1 MMPKKSIAQK
11 LVYPEQINVGQSIQ
25 KTAELLADTWSL
37 RLLRQLMWNSETQK
51 PETRPMRFSELK
63 KQVPSISP
71 KTLSRKLKAMERMGV
86 VQKTLYAEVPVRA
99 EYAITEKGKQLKD
112 VLQAITAWNLR
123 NL

>member
-1 MMPKKSIAQK
+1 MPKKPIVQK

-25 KTAELLADTWSL
+25 KTAEILADTWSL
-37 RLLRQLMWNSETQK
+37 LLLQALMWNSETKK
-51 PETRPMRFSELK
+51 PEARPRRFSELK
-63 KQVPSISP
+63 RQLPGISP
-71 KTLSRKLKAMERMGV
+71 KTLSRKLKAMEKIGI

-99 EYAITEKGKQLKD
+99 EYTITEKGKELKD